1 MRRKGEAESTG
12 DGGVMPARKGPD
24 DSLTELRLRAA
35 RGEMTVTKT
44 DEELVFEAV
53 APTPPASEERRR
65 LPLVDE
71 WHEPRP
77 QKRGECE
84 SARGVR
90 DDGTANPCPW
100 VSCFYHLAIEVN
112 FYGEIRFVAPTAGDD
127 WEDLN
132 LDAMTDTCALDIAD
146 REGWRIHH
154 GMNGGIKPH
163 ELAAL
168 TRLSVARVNQIE
180 RSALRKYEQGMRE
193 RGLAPDDEGRTF
205 KPRAKTQEE
214 VDDDN
219 EESEPPKPVSK
230 PRIMRGTL
238 FDGTAE
244 WTAAESSRA
253 VKAPK
258 KSEPKREE
266 PENESAALP
275 LFGETEG
282 AW

>member
-1 MRRKGEAESTG
+1 MPARCGPG
-12 DGGVMPARKGPD
+12 DGGEEDRTEE
-24 DSLTELRLRAA
+24 LTRLRIAVA
-35 RGEMTVTKT
+35 KGEMTVTKT
-44 DEELVFEAV
+44 DEGLVFEAV
-53 APTPPASEERRR
+53 APAAPASEERRR
-65 LPLVDE
+65 LPMVDQ

-77 QKRGECE
+77 RTRGECE
-84 SARGVR
+84 SARGVD
-90 DDGTANPCPW
+90 DDGKVNPCPW

-146 REGWRIHH
+146 REEWKIDH
-154 GMNGGIKPH
+154 GMNGGLKAH
-163 ELAAL
+163 EVAAV

-180 RSALRKYEQGMRE
+180 RSALRKFKVGALEWGM
-193 RGLAPDDEGRTF
+193 APDDEGRTF

-214 VDDDN
+214 VDDDG
-219 EESEPPKPVSK
+219 EESESPKPVPK

-238 FDGTAE
+238 FDNTAE
-244 WTAAESSRA
+244 WKAAESART
-253 VKAPK
+253 VRAPK
-258 KSEPKREE
+258 RSEPKREE

-275 LFGETEG
+275 LFGESEG